1 MKTLLVIFIAIFAQV
16 LGDVCLT
23 KGARSVGEINAITPG
38 EIFAAGVQ
46 IFTNQWIWTGIGILL
61 VFYLLNLVALSWA
74 DLTYVIPV
82 SAFGYVLNALMS
94 KYLLGEH
101 VSLLRWVGTTV
112 IFVGVALVSL
122 TEQRTATETQT
133 AGADAA

>member
-23 KGARSVGEINAITPG
+23 KGARSVG

-101 VSLLRWVGTTV
+101 VSLLRWVGTT
-112 IFVGVALVSL
+112 
-122 TEQRTATETQT
+122 
-133 AGADAA
+133 